1 MAGWHCPQL
10 STAARLVSFNL
21 LPAHGWLA
29 PAIVSHL
36 SQHGKHVTDLIK
48 NMLSKLRGLYPQG
61 MWEVYLN
68 ALKMGFERHR
78 AAGQDGLDGFKE
90 LSAKIA
96 LSFGGNLLGCVCPYQ
111 TVVSGAAARVG
122 RPGWAC
128 GHARQ
133 PCTPQEGAGRDH
145 AMGSSSLRSLCA
157 YSPSPESQTNKP
169 VF

>member
-1 MAGWHCPQL
+1 MRHPMAGWFVPQL

-36 SQHGKHVTDLIK
+36 SQHGRHVTELIK

-78 AAGQDGLDGFKE
+78 AAGEQGLDSFKE

-96 LSFGGNLLGCVCPYQ
+96 LSFGGHLLGC
-111 TVVSGAAARVG
+111 ARSSPDTLSLP
-122 RPGWAC
+122 PGSRALKLLPENERV
-128 GHARQ
+128 APKMRERRQ
-133 PCTPQEGAGRDH
+133 QECRTLPKALWCIRLHWTPC
-145 AMGSSSLRSLCA
+145 
-157 YSPSPESQTNKP
+157 
-169 VF
+169 